1 MTAPLT
7 VECNLVSGRSGKQN
21 PSIPTTS
28 RVPRISRLMALA
40 IRMQNLIRAGGIA
53 DYSALAQL
61 GHVSRARITQI
72 MNLLLLAPDL
82 QEQIL
87 FLPSTGARS
96 DSVRLAQLQPIAQI
110 PDWNQQRRHW
120 SGLRDSFDPGTAP
133 CPYVD
138 NEGTGRNG
146 PAILPGPGISIGRKT
161 QVCTPKRYKVC
172 HNSDKVCQN
181 EGSKLTP
188 KRHPNHSCTVRKCL
202 I

>member
-1 MTAPLT
+1 MRAPLT

-21 PSIPTTS
+21 PSIPITS

-96 DSVRLAQLQPIAQI
+96 DPVRLAQLQPIAQI
-110 PDWNQQRRHW
+110 PDWNQQRRLW
-120 SGLRDSFDPGTAP
+120 SGLRDSFDPGVGP
-133 CPYVD
+133 CGVVQP
-138 NEGTGRNG
+138 
-146 PAILPGPGISIGRKT
+146 
-161 QVCTPKRYKVC
+161 
-172 HNSDKVCQN
+172 
-181 EGSKLTP
+181 
-188 KRHPNHSCTVRKCL
+188 
-202 I
+202 